1 MFLVAL
7 EFPAV
12 RIFCS
17 QAVSEYLRED
27 CITRAAPWGYCILSR
42 EVVASDLGT
51 RYMEETTV
59 DAYRE
64 VGQKIVAQ
72 GGAHPID
79 RLGGDGGDRVLSTY
93 LYQTRYARRRC
104 DHRFDIA
111 IYMYFYQ

>member
-1 MFLVAL
+1 MFLAAL

-27 CITRAAPWGYCILSR
+27 CITSTAPWGYCILSR

-59 DAYRE
+59 DGIERWGKRSWHK
-64 VGQKIVAQ
+64 VGHI
-72 GGAHPID
+72 
-79 RLGGDGGDRVLSTY
+79 R
-93 LYQTRYARRRC
+93 
-104 DHRFDIA
+104 
-111 IYMYFYQ
+111 